1 MWIHTAKGYTK
12 TKFLTLNLTPR
23 KQKNKKKS
31 SKIKE
36 KRSLSFILLR
46 PCFKSSIAHQA
57 VPPPHTG
64 EADQYDFQGDVFR
77 KNTTS
82 KPPVTAPPKSRSKVC
97 TWKIKDLAR
106 SLPTN
111 ASKEVND
118 I

>member
-1 MWIHTAKGYTK
+1 VDTYGQRLYENKVLNSKPHTEETKKQEKELQDKG
-12 TKFLTLNLTPR
+12 
-23 KQKNKKKS
+23 KKKS
-31 SKIKE
+31 KLHSSPSMLQILN
-36 KRSLSFILLR
+36 RSPSR
-46 PCFKSSIAHQA
+46 SP
-57 VPPPHTG
+57 TG
-64 EADQYDFQGDVFR
+64 EADQYDFQGDVFK

-82 KPPVTAPPKSRSKVC
+82 KPPVTTPPKSRSKVC